1 MSFLAAWGF
10 LSICGRSPYH
20 AHYQAEI
27 IEGMRTTLGLI
38 EATFPGA
45 AQLIDP
51 CSYCRREEGVF
62 CVPWPDIPANEL
74 FLVCGRCLWR
84 KFHEVPRGPNRR
96 AMLRKVFA
104 YRLFGRDVKR
114 NSSP

>member
-1 MSFLAAWGF
+1 MK
-10 LSICGRSPYH
+10 
-20 AHYQAEI
+20 
-27 IEGMRTTLGLI
+27 TTLGLI

-51 CSYCRREEGVF
+51 CGYCRREEGVF
-62 CVPWPDIPANEL
+62 CVPWPDIPNNEW

-84 KFHEVPRGPNRR
+84 KFHEVPKGPNRR

-104 YRLFGRDVKR
+104 YRLFGRGLKT
-114 NSSP
+114 NGAP